1 MTPEPAR
8 SAHRPVVTAIAA
20 VVVLIGAVSLVG
32 SALGSQ
38 VAAGWIGER
47 PVVVQLTA
55 FAMIGL
61 GLALAAAARRT
72 PWLVLAAV
80 MAALLPILVGV
91 GANRAW
97 WDVPSFLQPHEG
109 LSLPNVEGAPATSSI
124 VLLTLTGVALLLL
137 AAGQVVASQV
147 VVAVPGV
154 LAYASLSAYVL
165 GDRSYVIARS
175 SFPQTHTALPTAVV
189 LLLLAVGVVLAEPTR
204 GAWGWLFEPGPG
216 RAALRHGGVP
226 LLLSPLIAF
235 GVVHFLEVDERLGE
249 PRANAV
255 VVTLLALL
263 LVTLAVVA
271 VREVD
276 RLAAQASRRQIA
288 LTMAAA
294 QADAAR
300 RAERIA
306 ALAAT
311 LSATSSVSGVVDV
324 IVADAPTTLDADFV
338 SFALPD
344 PERSNL
350 WITRSI
356 DDGVAAPVAEDLR
369 TSTPT
374 PIMDSF
380 RTASPV
386 WITDPLAFEARYPQ
400 VAQVARDA
408 RIASMVA
415 VPLVRGVGE
424 PLGALAA
431 GWREGVPVDE
441 ALRSMVSTVGQ
452 LCTQTIQRAML
463 TDSEHRL
470 IAGLQ
475 DRLVGKPPTL
485 RHLDMDVRYR
495 PAADVGMGGDWYEAI
510 EAPDGQVTVVLGDV
524 SGHGVEAVADMAR
537 ARTLIGSL
545 VRQGSDLG
553 AVLHQVDQLLGR
565 EQPVMATVVL
575 VHIDPW
581 TGVVRYTS
589 AGHPPVLFRLPD
601 GKVVMAEGSRQP
613 LLGADLLHGP
623 VRPAEFEF
631 PPGSVA
637 VVYSDGLIERRGE
650 DLDAGLARLAR
661 TLHDA
666 PRGPAHEIGDHLL
679 REMLAES
686 EELDDT
692 ALVVIRRGLSLV
704 SDSAY
709 APMPAAEQS

>member
-1 MTPEPAR
+1 MTSVWGSEGFHQR
-8 SAHRPVVTAIAA
+8 SKRM
-20 VVVLIGAVSLVG
+20 GDSL
-32 SALGSQ
+32 A
-38 VAAGWIGER
+38 
-47 PVVVQLTA
+47 
-55 FAMIGL
+55 
-61 GLALAAAARRT
+61 
-72 PWLVLAAV
+72 
-80 MAALLPILVGV
+80 
-91 GANRAW
+91 
-97 WDVPSFLQPHEG
+97 
-109 LSLPNVEGAPATSSI
+109 
-124 VLLTLTGVALLLL
+124 
-137 AAGQVVASQV
+137 
-147 VVAVPGV
+147 
-154 LAYASLSAYVL
+154 
-165 GDRSYVIARS
+165 
-175 SFPQTHTALPTAVV
+175 
-189 LLLLAVGVVLAEPTR
+189 GVVLAEPSR
-204 GAWGWLFEPGPG
+204 GAWSWLNEPGPG
-216 RAALRHGGVP
+216 RSAIRHAGVP
-226 LLLSPLIAF
+226 LVLSPLLAF
-235 GVVHFLEVDERLGE
+235 AFMHALDLDERLGS
-249 PRANAV
+249 PRAHAV
-255 VVTLLALL
+255 VVTLLGLL
-263 LVTLAVVA
+263 LVILSVVA
-271 VREVD
+271 VAEVD
-276 RLAAQASRRQIA
+276 RLAAAANRRQVA
-288 LTMAAA
+288 VTMAAA

-300 RAERIA
+300 RAERVA
-306 ALAAT
+306 ALAAK
-311 LSATSSVSGVVDV
+311 LSATSSVSGVVDA

-344 PERSNL
+344 PERTRL
-350 WITRSI
+350 WVTRSI
-356 DDGVAAPVAEDLR
+356 DDGVADPVAEDLR
-369 TSTPT
+369 TTAPT

-386 WITDPLAFEARYPQ
+386 WITDPLAFDASYPQ
-400 VAQVARDA
+400 VAEVAHA
-408 RIASMVA
+408 AHIASMVA

-553 AVLHQVDQLLGR
+553 SVLHQVDQLLGR

-581 TGVVRYTS
+581 TGTVRCTS
-589 AGHPPVLFRLPD
+589 AGHPPVLFRFPD
-601 GKVVMAEGSRQP
+601 GEVVLAEGSRQP
-613 LLGADLLHGP
+613 LLGADLVDGP
-623 VRPAEFEF
+623 IEPEELEF

-650 DLDAGLARLAR
+650 DLDAGLSRLAR
-661 TLHDA
+661 TLRDA
-666 PRGPAHEIGDHLL
+666 PRGPAHEIADHLL

-692 ALVVIRRGLSLV
+692 ALVVIRRGMSLV
-704 SDSAY
+704 RDAAY
-709 APMPAAEQS
+709 APLPATERS

>member
-1 MTPEPAR
+1 MTTESEG
-8 SAHRPVVTAIAA
+8 SAHRPAVTAIAS
-20 VVVLIGAVSLVG
+20 VVVLIGAIALVG

-38 VAAGWIGER
+38 AAAGWLEGR

-55 FAMIGL
+55 FAVIGL
-61 GLALAAAARRT
+61 GLALGAAARRK

-91 GANRAW
+91 GANRGW
-97 WDVPSFLQPHEG
+97 WDVPSAL
-109 LSLPNVEGAPATSSI
+109 LPAEAVGAPNAEGAPAASSI
-124 VLLTLTGVALLLL
+124 VLLTLTAVALLLL
-137 AAGQVVASQV
+137 AARQVLASQL

-165 GDRSYVIARS
+165 GDRSYLVARS
-175 SFPQTHTALPTAVV
+175 SFPQTQTALPTAAV
-189 LLLLAVGVVLAEPTR
+189 LLLCAVGVVMAEPQR
-204 GAWGWLFEPGPG
+204 GAWAWLHEPGPG
-216 RAALRHGGVP
+216 RWAFRRAAVP
-226 LLLSPLIAF
+226 LLLAPLAAF
-235 GVVHFLEVDERLGE
+235 AVVHVLELDDRLGE
-249 PRANAV
+249 PRANAIV
-255 VVTLLALL
+255 VSLMALL
-263 LVTLAVVA
+263 LMAAVVLA

-276 RLAAQASRRQIA
+276 RLAAEANRRQVADTI
-288 LTMAAA
+288 AAA

-306 ALAAT
+306 ALAAK
-311 LSATSSVSGVVDV
+311 LSATSSVRGVVEV
-324 IVADAPTTLDADFV
+324 IVADAPATLDADFV

-344 PERSNL
+344 PERSKL
-350 WITRSI
+350 WVTRSI
-356 DDGVAAPVAEDLR
+356 DDGVAEPAAEDLR
-369 TSTPT
+369 THTPT
-374 PIMDSF
+374 PIMDSY
-380 RTASPV
+380 RTAAPV
-386 WITDPLAFEARYPQ
+386 WITDPLSFDARYPQ
-400 VAQVARDA
+400 VAEVAHAA

-424 PLGALAA
+424 PIGALAA

-485 RHLDMDVRYR
+485 RHLDIDVRYR

-510 EAPDGQVTVVLGDV
+510 ESPDGKVTVVLGDV

-581 TGVVRYTS
+581 AGLVRYTS

-601 GKVVMAEGSRQP
+601 GSVVMAEGSRQP
-613 LLGADLLHGP
+613 LLGADLVDGP
-623 VRPAEFEF
+623 IDPELIEF

-650 DLDAGLARLAR
+650 DLDAGLERLAR

-666 PRGPAHEIGDHLL
+666 PRGPAHEIADHLL
-679 REMLAES
+679 REMLADS

-692 ALVVIRRGLSLV
+692 ALVVIRRGMSLV
-704 SDSAY
+704 SDATSA
-709 APMPAAEQS
+709 PVPAAERT

>member
-1 MTPEPAR
+1 MTSEPER
-8 SAHRPVVTAIAA
+8 SAHRTVVTTIAA
-20 VVVLIGAVSLVG
+20 VVVLIGAIALVG

-38 VAAGWIGER
+38 AAAGWIGGR

-55 FAMIGL
+55 FTIIGL
-61 GLALAAAARRT
+61 GLALAAVARRT

-80 MAALLPILVGV
+80 MASLLPVVVGV
-91 GANRAW
+91 GANRSW
-97 WDVPSFLQPHEG
+97 WDVPSALRPDEA
-109 LSLPNVEGAPATSSI
+109 LSLPNPYGSPATSSA
-124 VLLTLTGVALLLL
+124 VLLTVTGAALLLL
-137 AAGQVVASQV
+137 AARQVVASQI
-147 VVAVPGV
+147 VVAIPAV
-154 LAYASLSAYVL
+154 LAYASLCAYVL
-165 GDRSYVIARS
+165 GDRTYLIARS

-189 LLLLAVGVVLAEPTR
+189 LLLLAVGVVLAEPTK
-204 GAWGWLFEPGPG
+204 GAWAWLFEPGPG
-216 RAALRHGGVP
+216 RAALRHAGLP
-226 LLLSPLIAF
+226 LLLSPLVAF
-235 GVVHFLEVDERLGE
+235 GIVHLLELDDRLGE
-249 PRANAV
+249 PRGHAV
-255 VVTLLALL
+255 VATLLALL
-263 LVTLAVVA
+263 LTAVAIPA

-276 RLAAQASRRQIA
+276 RLAAAANRRQVA
-288 LTMAAA
+288 VTMAAA

-306 ALAAT
+306 ALAAK
-311 LSATSSVSGVVDV
+311 LSATSSVDGVVDV
-324 IVADAPTTLDADFV
+324 IVSDAPTTLDADFV

-344 PERSNL
+344 AERTKL

-356 DDGVAAPVAEDLR
+356 DEGVAPPVAEDLR
-369 TSTPT
+369 TDAPT

-386 WITDPLAFEARYPQ
+386 WITDPLAFDARYPQ
-400 VAQVARDA
+400 VARVAHDA
-408 RIASMVA
+408 HIASMVA

-431 GWREGVPVDE
+431 GWREGVAVDE

-485 RHLDMDVRYR
+485 RHLDIDVRYR

-510 EAPDGQVTVVLGDV
+510 ESPDGQVTVVLGDV

-581 TGVVRYTS
+581 SGVVRCTS

-601 GKVVMAEGSRQP
+601 GNVVMAEGSRQP
-613 LLGADLLHGP
+613 LLGADLVDGP
-623 VRPAEFEF
+623 IEPEELEF
-631 PPGSVA
+631 PPGAVA

-661 TLHDA
+661 TLRDA
-666 PRGPAHEIGDHLL
+666 PRGPAHEIADHLL

-692 ALVVIRRGLSLV
+692 ALVVIRRGMSLV
-704 SDSAY
+704 SDATY
-709 APMPAAEQS
+709 APMPATEQS